1 MVSSILLIV
10 AESTCYNSGE
20 YIYIYVYIY
29 RDMLQD
35 IPIYRLTL
43 TRHKQCDMIKA
54 YK

>member
-20 YIYIYVYIY
+20 YIYMYIY
-29 RDMLQD
+29 RVMLQD